1 MKLTHKLSTK
11 QFIWSQIIILIL
23 GLLFTGGLFYITDL
37 QYQKPKQYSKSGPV
51 TKEPSS
57 LILELNTPDDNLL
70 SFDSSLLISG
80 KTQKNT
86 EVLITSADLD
96 LVTKSKSDGS
106 FSVTFP
112 LTEGLN
118 EIKIITFGKK
128 GEQKEIDRTIYY
140 SKEKI

>member
-1 MKLTHKLSTK
+1 MKLTRKLSTK
-11 QFIWSQIIILIL
+11 QFIWSQIIILFL
-23 GLLFTGGLFYITDL
+23 GLLFLGWLFYIDF
-37 QYQKPKQYSKSGPV
+37 QYQKPREYSLNGPV

-80 KTQKNT
+80 KTQGN

-96 LVTKSKSDGS
+96 LATKSRPDGS
-106 FSVTFP
+106 FSATFT

-140 SKEKI
+140 SKEKL

>member
-1 MKLTHKLSTK
+1 MKLTRKLSTK
-11 QFIWSQIIILIL
+11 QFIWSQIIILFL
-23 GLLFTGGLFYITDL
+23 GLLFLGGLFYITDF
-37 QYQKPKQYSKSGPV
+37 QYQKPREYSLNGPV

-57 LILELNTPDDNLL
+57 LILELNTPDNNLL

-80 KTQKNT
+80 KTQGNT

-106 FSVTFP
+106 FSATF
-112 LTEGLN
+112 TTVEGLN

-128 GEQKEIDRTIYY
+128 GEQKETDRTIYY